1 MRLKNAVVYD
11 ADFDLQPL
19 DICIDGD
26 RIVGLVERD
35 VSAPGLD
42 LSGCT
47 VMPGWM
53 DIHIHGYGGADTGDA
68 DPNAIHEMSRR
79 LAQHGV
85 TAFCPT
91 SMTLPEERLA
101 AIFAAARAGAQDA
114 PGACPVGINMEGP
127 YIAPAR
133 IGGQNPAFVRSPDA
147 DEFAR
152 LQAVCD
158 GFVRLVDIA
167 PEQPGGA
174 DFISRVCPHTTV
186 SMAHTDAEYA
196 QACLAIEAGCR
207 HITHLYNAMAGLNH
221 RQPGVV
227 GAAFDLA
234 QRYEDFHAELIC
246 DGKHIHPA
254 ALRIAFRQ
262 LGETHTVV
270 ISDALSAAGT
280 ADGHMVSGGLPVVVR
295 DGLAYLED
303 GTIAGSTTNLEQEYR
318 NLLSYGIPRRQIVRS
333 MTENPAK
340 SIRLDNELGTVALGK
355 RANLTV
361 VDENDRVV
369 LTVVNG
375 KIVYD
380 CLNRREI

>member
-11 ADFDLQPL
+11 ADFNLREL
-19 DICIDGD
+19 DVCVDGD
-26 RIVGLVERD
+26 RIAGLTDRD
-35 VSAPGLD
+35 AAAPGLD
-42 LSGCT
+42 LTDCI
-47 VMPGWM
+47 VMPGWI

-68 DPNAIHEMSRR
+68 DPASIHEMSRR
-79 LAQHGV
+79 LAHHGV

-91 SMTLPEERLA
+91 SMTLPAEKLEE
-101 AIFAAARAGAQDA
+101 IFAAARAGAAGA

-133 IGGQNPAFVRSPDA
+133 IGGQNPAFVRPPDA
-147 DEFAR
+147 EEFAR
-152 LQAVCD
+152 LQDACD

-167 PEQPGGA
+167 PEQLGGEE
-174 DFISRVCPHTTV
+174 FIRRVAPHTAV
-186 SMAHTDAEYA
+186 SMAHTDATYE
-196 QACLAIEAGCR
+196 QARHAVEAGCR
-207 HITHLYNAMAGLNH
+207 HTTHLYNAMTGLNQRH
-221 RQPGVV
+221 PGVV
-227 GAAFDLA
+227 GAVFDLA
-234 QRYEDFHAELIC
+234 QQYDDFHAELIC

-280 ADGHMVSGGLPVVVR
+280 ADGQMVSGGLPVVVR
-295 DGLAYLED
+295 DGVAYLED

-340 SIRLDNELGTVALGK
+340 SIRMDDELGTIAPGK

-361 VDENDRVV
+361 VDGENRVV
-369 LTVVNG
+369 LTVVDG
-375 KIVYD
+375 EIVN
-380 CLNRREI
+380 NRLHQR

>member
-1 MRLKNAVVYD
+1 MRFKNAVVYD
-11 ADFDLQPL
+11 EEFELREL
-19 DICIDGD
+19 DVCVDGD
-26 RIVGLVERD
+26 RIVGLTDRNAA
-35 VSAPGLD
+35 APGFD
-42 LSGCT
+42 LTGCT
-47 VMPGWM
+47 VMPGWI

-68 DPNAIHEMSRR
+68 DPAAIHEMSRR

-91 SMTLPEERLA
+91 SMTLSAERLA
-101 AIFAAARAGAQDA
+101 AIFAAARAAASDA

-133 IGGQNPAFVRSPDA
+133 IGGQNPAFVRLPDA
-147 DEFAR
+147 EEFAR
-152 LQAVCD
+152 LQDACD

-167 PEQPGGA
+167 PEQPGGEG
-174 DFISRVCPHTTV
+174 FIRRVAPHTAV
-186 SMAHTDAEYA
+186 SMAHTDATYE
-196 QACLAIEAGCR
+196 QACHAVEAGCR
-207 HITHLYNAMAGLNH
+207 HVTHLYNAMTGLNQ

-234 QRYEDFHAELIC
+234 QQYEDFHAELIC

-280 ADGHMVSGGLPVVVR
+280 ADGHMVSGGLPVEVR
-295 DGLAYLED
+295 DGVAYLEN

-340 SIRLDNELGTVALGK
+340 SIRMDDELGTIAPGK

-361 VDENDRVV
+361 VDGENRVV

-380 CLNRREI
+380 RLHQR

>member
-1 MRLKNAVVYD
+1 MRFKNAVVYD
-11 ADFDLQPL
+11 EEFELREL
-19 DICIDGD
+19 DVCVDGD
-26 RIVGLVERD
+26 RIVGLTDRNAA
-35 VSAPGLD
+35 APGFD
-42 LSGCT
+42 LTGCT
-47 VMPGWM
+47 VMPGWI

-68 DPNAIHEMSRR
+68 DPAAIHEMSRR

-91 SMTLPEERLA
+91 SMTLPAERLA
-101 AIFAAARAGAQDA
+101 AIFAAARAAASDA

-133 IGGQNPAFVRSPDA
+133 IGGQNPAFVRLPDA
-147 DEFAR
+147 EEFAR
-152 LQAVCD
+152 LQDACD

-167 PEQPGGA
+167 PEQPGGEG
-174 DFISRVCPHTTV
+174 FIRRVAPHTAV
-186 SMAHTDAEYA
+186 SMAHTDATYE
-196 QACLAIEAGCR
+196 QACHAVEAGCR
-207 HITHLYNAMAGLNH
+207 HATHLYNAMTGLNQ

-234 QRYEDFHAELIC
+234 QQYEDFHAELIC

-280 ADGHMVSGGLPVVVR
+280 ADGHMVSGGLPVEVR
-295 DGLAYLED
+295 DGVAYLEN

-340 SIRLDNELGTVALGK
+340 SIRMDDELGTIAPGK

-361 VDENDRVV
+361 VDGENRVV

-380 CLNRREI
+380 RLHQR

>member
-1 MRLKNAVVYD
+1 MRFKNAVVYD
-11 ADFDLQPL
+11 EEFELREL
-19 DICIDGD
+19 DVCVDGD
-26 RIVGLVERD
+26 RIVGLTDRNAA
-35 VSAPGLD
+35 APGFD
-42 LSGCT
+42 LTGCT
-47 VMPGWM
+47 VMPGWI

-68 DPNAIHEMSRR
+68 DPAAIHEMSRR

-91 SMTLPEERLA
+91 SMTLPAERLA
-101 AIFAAARAGAQDA
+101 AIFAAARAAASDA

-133 IGGQNPAFVRSPDA
+133 IGGQNPAFVRLPDA
-147 DEFAR
+147 EEFAR
-152 LQAVCD
+152 LQDACD
-158 GFVRLVDIA
+158 DFVRLVDIA
-167 PEQPGGA
+167 PEQPGGEG
-174 DFISRVCPHTTV
+174 FIRRVAPHTAV
-186 SMAHTDAEYA
+186 SMAHTDATYE
-196 QACLAIEAGCR
+196 QACHAVEAGCR
-207 HITHLYNAMAGLNH
+207 HVTHLYNAMTGLNQ

-227 GAAFDLA
+227 GAAFDLV
-234 QRYEDFHAELIC
+234 QQYEDFHAELIC

-280 ADGHMVSGGLPVVVR
+280 ADGHMVSGGLPVEVR
-295 DGLAYLED
+295 DGVAYLEN

-340 SIRLDNELGTVALGK
+340 SIRMDDELGTIAPGK

-361 VDENDRVV
+361 VDGENRVV

-380 CLNRREI
+380 RLHQR

>member
-1 MRLKNAVVYD
+1 MRFKNAVVYD
-11 ADFDLQPL
+11 AEFKLREMDV
-19 DICIDGD
+19 CVDGD
-26 RIVGLVERD
+26 RIVGLTDRNAA
-35 VSAPGLD
+35 APGFD
-42 LSGCT
+42 LTGCT
-47 VMPGWM
+47 VMPGWI

-68 DPNAIHEMSRR
+68 DPAAIHEMSRQ

-91 SMTLPEERLA
+91 SMTLPAEQLA
-101 AIFAAARAGAQDA
+101 AIFAAARAAASDA

-133 IGGQNPAFVRSPDA
+133 IGGQNPAFVRPPDA
-147 DEFAR
+147 EEFAR
-152 LQAVCD
+152 LQDACD

-167 PEQPGGA
+167 PEQPGGEG
-174 DFISRVCPHTTV
+174 FIRRVAPHTAV
-186 SMAHTDAEYA
+186 SMAHTDATYE
-196 QACLAIEAGCR
+196 QACRAVEAGCR
-207 HITHLYNAMAGLNH
+207 HVTHLYNAMTGLNQ

-234 QRYEDFHAELIC
+234 QQYEDFHAELIC

-280 ADGHMVSGGLPVVVR
+280 ADGHMVSGGLPVEVR
-295 DGLAYLED
+295 DGVAYLEN

-340 SIRLDNELGTVALGK
+340 SIRMDDELGMIAPGK

-361 VDENDRVV
+361 VDGENRVI

-380 CLNRREI
+380 RLHQR

>member
-11 ADFDLQPL
+11 ENFDLREL
-19 DICIDGD
+19 DVCVDGD
-26 RIVGLVERD
+26 RIAGLTDRD
-35 VSAPGLD
+35 PAAPGLD

-47 VMPGWM
+47 VMPGWL

-68 DPNAIHEMSRR
+68 DPAAIHEMSRR

-91 SMTLPEERLA
+91 SMTLPEERLT
-101 AIFAAARAGAQDA
+101 AIFAAARAGVLEA
-114 PGACPVGINMEGP
+114 PGACPVGVNMEGP

-133 IGGQNPAFVRSPDA
+133 IGGQNPAFVRPPDA
-147 DEFAR
+147 QEFVR
-152 LQAVCD
+152 LQAACD

-167 PEQPGGA
+167 PEQPGGTE
-174 DFISRVCPHTTV
+174 FIRRVSPHTAV
-186 SMAHTDAEYA
+186 SMAHTDADYE
-196 QACLAIEAGCR
+196 QAYRAVEAGCR
-207 HITHLYNAMAGLNH
+207 HVTHLYNAMAGLNH
-221 RQPGVV
+221 RHPGVV

-234 QRYEDFHAELIC
+234 RQYADFHAELIC

-280 ADGHMVSGGLPVVVR
+280 ADGRMVSGGLPVVVR

-303 GTIAGSTTNLEQEYR
+303 GTIAGSTTNLEEEYR

-333 MTENPAK
+333 LTENPAK
-340 SIRLDNELGTVALGK
+340 AIRLDNELGTVTPGK

-361 VDENDRVV
+361 VDGGDRVV
-369 LTVVNG
+369 LTVVDG
-375 KIVYD
+375 RIVYD
-380 CLNRREI
+380 RLNRREI

>member
-11 ADFDLQPL
+11 AEFELREL
-19 DICIDGD
+19 DVCVDGD
-26 RIVGLVERD
+26 RIVGLTDRNTAA
-35 VSAPGLD
+35 SGLD
-42 LSGCT
+42 LAGCT
-47 VMPGWM
+47 VMPGWI
-53 DIHIHGYGGADTGDA
+53 DIHVHGYGGADTGDA
-68 DPNAIHEMSRR
+68 DPTAIHEMSRR
-79 LAQHGV
+79 LARHGV

-91 SMTLPEERLA
+91 SMTLPAEQLA
-101 AIFAAARAGAQDA
+101 AIFSAVRAAASDA

-133 IGGQNPAFVRSPDA
+133 IGGQNPAFVRPPDA
-147 DEFAR
+147 EEFAR
-152 LQAVCD
+152 LQDVCD

-167 PEQPGGA
+167 PEQPSGEE
-174 DFISRVCPHTTV
+174 FIRQVAPHTAV
-186 SMAHTDAEYA
+186 SMAHTDATYE
-196 QACLAIEAGCR
+196 QACRAVEAGCR
-207 HITHLYNAMAGLNH
+207 HVTHLYNAMTGLNQ

-254 ALRIAFRQ
+254 ALRIAFSQ
-262 LGETHTVV
+262 LGEAHTVV

-295 DGLAYLED
+295 DGVAYLEN
-303 GTIAGSTTNLEQEYR
+303 GTIAGSTTNLEEEYR
-318 NLLSYGIPRRQIVRS
+318 NLLSYGIPRRQIIRS

-340 SIRLDNELGTVALGK
+340 SIRMDDELGTIAPGK

-361 VDENDRVV
+361 VDGENRVV

-375 KIVYD
+375 QIVYD
-380 CLNRREI
+380 RLHQR

>member
-1 MRLKNAVVYD
+1 MRFKNAVVYD
-11 ADFDLQPL
+11 EEFELREL
-19 DICIDGD
+19 DVCVDGD
-26 RIVGLVERD
+26 RIVGLTDRN
-35 VSAPGLD
+35 AAATGFD
-42 LSGCT
+42 LTGCT
-47 VMPGWM
+47 VMPGWI

-68 DPNAIHEMSRR
+68 DPAAIHEMSRR

-91 SMTLPEERLA
+91 SMTLPAERLA
-101 AIFAAARAGAQDA
+101 AIFAAARAAASDA

-133 IGGQNPAFVRSPDA
+133 IGGQNPAFVRLPDA
-147 DEFAR
+147 EEFAR
-152 LQAVCD
+152 LQDACD

-167 PEQPGGA
+167 PEQPGGEG
-174 DFISRVCPHTTV
+174 FIRRVAPHTAV
-186 SMAHTDAEYA
+186 SMAHTDATYE
-196 QACLAIEAGCR
+196 QACHAVEAGCR
-207 HITHLYNAMAGLNH
+207 HVTHLYNAMTGLNQ

-234 QRYEDFHAELIC
+234 QQYEDFHAELIC

-280 ADGHMVSGGLPVVVR
+280 ADGHMVSGGLPVEVR
-295 DGLAYLED
+295 DGVAYLGN

-340 SIRLDNELGTVALGK
+340 SIRMDDELGTIAPGK

-361 VDENDRVV
+361 VDGENRVV

-380 CLNRREI
+380 RLHQR

>member
-1 MRLKNAVVYD
+1 MRFKNAVVYD
-11 ADFDLQPL
+11 EKFELREL
-19 DICIDGD
+19 DVCVDGD
-26 RIVGLVERD
+26 RIVGLTDRNAA
-35 VSAPGLD
+35 APGLD
-42 LSGCT
+42 LTGCT
-47 VMPGWM
+47 VMPGWI

-68 DPNAIHEMSRR
+68 DPAAIHEMSRR

-91 SMTLPEERLA
+91 SMTLPAEQLA
-101 AIFAAARAGAQDA
+101 AIFAAARAAASDA

-147 DEFAR
+147 EEFAR
-152 LQAVCD
+152 LQDACD

-167 PEQPGGA
+167 PEQPGGEG
-174 DFISRVCPHTTV
+174 FICRVAPHTAV
-186 SMAHTDAEYA
+186 SMAHTDAAYE
-196 QACLAIEAGCR
+196 QACRAVEAGCR
-207 HITHLYNAMAGLNH
+207 HVTHLYNAMTGLNQ

-234 QRYEDFHAELIC
+234 QQYEDFHAELIC

-280 ADGHMVSGGLPVVVR
+280 ADGHMVSGGLPVEVR
-295 DGLAYLED
+295 DGVAYLEN

-318 NLLSYGIPRRQIVRS
+318 NLLSYGIPCRQIVRS

-340 SIRLDNELGTVALGK
+340 SIRMDDELGTIAPGK

-361 VDENDRVV
+361 VDGENRVV

-380 CLNRREI
+380 RLHQR